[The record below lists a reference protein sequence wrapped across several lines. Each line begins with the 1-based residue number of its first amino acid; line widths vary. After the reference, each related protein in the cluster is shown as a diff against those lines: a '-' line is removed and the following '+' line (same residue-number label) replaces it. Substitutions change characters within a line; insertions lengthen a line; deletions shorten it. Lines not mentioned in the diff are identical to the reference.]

1 MVRNIDVAPT
11 LLSLAGVQPPGWM
24 QGESWTDFIDDG
36 KLQADADWREDFL
49 YEWFEYPAVHC
60 ARKHRGVRTERW
72 KLIHFWEMPDEWAL
86 YDLEEDPD
94 EMVNLVD
101 DPQHAELVAR
111 LKKRIPQLS
120 AETGDVD
127 PPGYVPPKQEPGK
140 CRSLMRIPYAVFCL
154 KKNNDTTGN
163 TASTERER

>member
-60 ARKHRGVRTERW
+60 ARKHRGVRTEAW
-72 KLIHFWEMPDEWAL
+72 KLIPFWERS
-86 YDLEEDPD
+86 EERR
-94 EMVNLVD
+94 V
-101 DPQHAELVAR
+101 
-111 LKKRIPQLS
+111 
-120 AETGDVD
+120 
-127 PPGYVPPKQEPGK
+127 GK
-140 CRSLMRIPYAVFCL
+140 EGVSTVRYRWSPYI
-154 KKNNDTTGN
+154 
-163 TASTERER
+163 

>member
-1 MVRNIDVAPT
+1 MIRLPPRSTRTDTLFPYSTLFRSVLHSGGAPT
-11 LLSLAGVQPPGWM
+11 LLSMAGVAPPDWM

-36 KLQADADWREDFL
+36 KLQDDAEWREDFL

-60 ARKHRGVRTERW
+60 AREHRGVRTERW

-86 YDLEEDPD
+86 YDLENDPD

-111 LKKRIPQLS
+111 LKKRITQLR
-120 AETGDVD
+120 AETGDDD
-127 PPGYVPPKQEPGK
+127 PPG
-140 CRSLMRIPYAVFCL
+140 
-154 KKNNDTTGN
+154 
-163 TASTERER
+163 